1 LKQNSQIT
9 IKYDLY
15 KIDKKQKKKK
25 LKVEKMI
32 LKVFRILKKPK
43 IT

>member
-25 LKVEKMI
+25 LKVEKMD
-32 LKVFRILKKPK
+32 FEGF
-43 IT
+43 